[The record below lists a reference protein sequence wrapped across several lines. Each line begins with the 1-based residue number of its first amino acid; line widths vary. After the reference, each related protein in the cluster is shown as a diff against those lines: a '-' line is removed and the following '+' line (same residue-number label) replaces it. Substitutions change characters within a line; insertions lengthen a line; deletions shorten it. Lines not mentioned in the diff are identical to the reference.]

1 MSLIHSK
8 STQKAEKCIS
18 REIVMVVHHII
29 MIRTTFLGSE
39 TQIQPFLLSRP
50 PEPEIIFLIK
60 VVYIIKKEEY
70 KYFGGESK

>member
-1 MSLIHSK
+1 
-8 STQKAEKCIS
+8 
-18 REIVMVVHHII
+18 MVVHHII